1 MFDKIDEGR
10 VLEGP
15 HKAFRLVSPP
25 GLPPFLHAIHHPRA
39 IFPEE
44 LWGQETAAGVL
55 RKNLGGLLQG
65 LPPLSTLIHGHR
77 GTGKTSLVLSLWNEW
92 NRDPARPSLRLIQAD
107 VTGISFIA
115 PLVDILSLRSEP
127 YLLLLD
133 DLTFSPNDSNFR
145 QFKAFLDGGAMAP
158 PDNLGLVV
166 TTNIRNLLPE
176 SRAARGDA
184 LHEEE
189 QTDDTHAIRDR
200 FGIVLS
206 FDEPSVEI
214 YLLIVLRKARL
225 ASLLPPDAEE
235 AALLARLADWQEK
248 TKETAATSPDPAVR
262 FLLAALGYSRA
273 RGSRSGRTA
282 RQFVDLALR
291 GLLSDIP
298 GMNSLNRSSENDK

>member
-10 VLEGP
+10 VLEGH
-15 HKAFRLVSPP
+15 HKALRLVSPP

-44 LWGQETAAGVL
+44 LWGQELAAEIL
-55 RKNLGGLLQG
+55 RKNLEGLLHG
-65 LPPLSTLIHGHR
+65 LPPLPALIHGHR

-92 NRDPARPSLRLIQAD
+92 NRTPDRPPLRLVQAD
-107 VTGISFIA
+107 VTGIPYIA
-115 PLVDILSLRSEP
+115 PLVDLLSLRSEP

-133 DLTFSPNDSNFR
+133 DLAFSPRDSEFR

-158 PDNLGLVV
+158 PDNMGLVV

-176 SRAARGDA
+176 SRSARGDS
-184 LHEEE
+184 LHAEEE
-189 QTDDTHAIRDR
+189 ADDTHAIRDR

-206 FDEPSVEI
+206 FDEPDVET
-214 YLLIVLRKARL
+214 YLSIVLRKVRL
-225 ASLLPPDAEE
+225 AGLLSPDPPEDT
-235 AALLARLADWQEK
+235 LLSRLADWQ
-248 TKETAATSPDPAVR
+248 KESRETTDVPADPVVR
-262 FLLAALGYSRA
+262 LLIAALAYSRG

-291 GLLSDIP
+291 GLLQDLP
-298 GMNSLNRSSENDK
+298 DKKSLNPSS